1 MKQSEKI
8 KTALGLAT
16 ALFVSVPGV
25 SQAVDV
31 GRRLSGS
38 GKRATGVRSDKR
50 DDPRD
55 YSTKRVKP
63 ETSKDIRALRRDT
76 SAKAKRDNPFGGKTK
91 RDNPIGGM
99 PRRGNPIGDKIRR
112 DNPTGGVRRRDD
124 PRGKPTDGVRRL
136 DKANKKIQD
145 KDAGLI
151 MK

>member
-1 MKQSEKI
+1 MRQSEKI

-25 SQAVDV
+25 GQAVDV

-38 GKRATGVRSDKR
+38 GKRAAGVRSTKR

-55 YSTKRVKP
+55 YSARRVKP
-63 ETSKDIRALRRDT
+63 ETSKDVRSVKRDT
-76 SAKAKRDNPFGGKTK
+76 SAKAIGGGGDPRAPNTIRDNPLGGVPK
-91 RDNPIGGM
+91 
-99 PRRGNPIGDKIRR
+99 RGNPIGDKIRR
-112 DNPTGGVRRRDD
+112 DKSATGIRRRENPTGGVRRRDD
-124 PRGKPTDGVRRL
+124 PNGKPQ
-136 DKANKKIQD
+136 N